1 MATIKDVARAAD
13 LSVTTVSRA
22 LNDHLD
28 VAESTRAH
36 VRSVAERLGYH
47 PNHTAR
53 SLQGTRTNTIG
64 LVIPQLMHRYVDSF
78 WLEFIGGVTSVCSS
92 AQLDLLISMGTS
104 PAAEFEQYQRLV
116 RSKRVD
122 GVIVADVRLDD
133 PRIRFLL
140 HCNAP
145 FVAFGR
151 TLSGDDYPWVDVDG
165 VAGLRL
171 AVAHLLRLGHRR
183 IAFLGTD
190 RAFTFSHYRLLGYR
204 QALSDAGLPGDERLV
219 FQDLSL
225 HSNFDA
231 IVHNLLA
238 MRPAATAI
246 VAGADFLASGVLR
259 HLRTRG
265 LRVPDDISLLA
276 FDDTLVTEHADPPL
290 SCLRQDNRAI
300 GERVARLLCARLQDA
315 DTDANH
321 ELIRPE
327 LVLRRSTAPA
337 PERS

>member
-28 VAESTRAH
+28 VAEATRAH
-36 VRSVAERLGYH
+36 VRGVAERLGYH

-53 SLQGTRTNTIG
+53 SLQGTRTDTIG

-78 WLEFIGGVTSVCSS
+78 WLEFIGGVTSVCSR
-92 AQLDLLISMGTS
+92 AHLDLLISMGSS
-104 PAAEFEQYQRLV
+104 PAAEFEHYQRLV

-122 GVIVADVRLDD
+122 GVIVSDVRTDD
-133 PRIRFLL
+133 RRIRFLRQ
-140 HCNAP
+140 CGAA

-151 TLSGDDYPWVDVDG
+151 TLDVDDYSWVDVDG
-165 VAGLRL
+165 AAGLHL
-171 AVAHLLRLGHRR
+171 ALDHLLALGHRR

-190 RAFTFSHYRLLGYR
+190 SAFTFSHFRLLGYR
-204 QALSDAGLPGDERLV
+204 QALAGAGLPIDERLV
-219 FQDLSL
+219 FQNLDLQSDFEAVIDRAL
-225 HSNFDA
+225 GVEA
-231 IVHNLLA
+231 PV
-238 MRPAATAI
+238 TAI

-259 HLRTRG
+259 SLRRRG
-265 LRVPDDISLLA
+265 IRVPEDISLLA

-290 SCLRQDNRAI
+290 CCLRQDNRAI
-300 GERVARLLCARLQDA
+300 GEHVAQLLCARLRGEDNGA
-315 DTDANH
+315 HHA
-321 ELIRPE
+321 LIQPD
-327 LVLRRSTAPA
+327 LVLRRSTARA